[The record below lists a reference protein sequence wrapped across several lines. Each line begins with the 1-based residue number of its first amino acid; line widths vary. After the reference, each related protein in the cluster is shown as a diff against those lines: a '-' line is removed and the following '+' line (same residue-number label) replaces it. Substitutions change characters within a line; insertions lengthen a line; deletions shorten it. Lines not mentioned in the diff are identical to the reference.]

1 MQHKPVIV
9 RGLSL
14 ALGVAA
20 GLSGVGM
27 ANAEELPLYLTL
39 SQSLTRDSNL
49 LRDNANRRRDTIST
63 TTVAAGLNKAYGR
76 QNYRVSASTS
86 RNAYSDNSQFDN
98 DGYAVSA
105 EVASEVGSNFKVT
118 LNASASQFLP
128 NFEDQVN
135 RSVRNTERGRQASID
150 VRYGLY
156 GRWSVN
162 AGSSYSKVDFQA
174 NTTENK
180 TSQSMFA
187 GVRYLPSDL
196 AYIGLTLY
204 RTDTDVPN
212 RRLVGVTSPGET
224 IERNSLSVDTVW
236 QVTGFSR
243 LSARMAATSEKHPQD
258 RRRDF
263 NGLTGSASWNFTPAG
278 KVSYALNWVRD
289 TSNEG
294 GGTLGVIGSNSVYAT
309 SNRLTNSL
317 SATAIWQ
324 ATSKIK
330 LNVGY
335 TLAEYKED
343 AGRVLDGV
351 SPLSNNEQTGRYNAL
366 SLGAAY
372 QPIRSVGLGCD
383 VQRYDRTQSV
393 FSRAYDGNSV
403 ACRASFTID

>member
-1 MQHKPVIV
+1 MQQKPIIV

-20 GLSGVGM
+20 GLSGLGA
-27 ANAEELPLYLTL
+27 ANAAEQLPLYLTL

-49 LRDNANRRRDTIST
+49 LRDNNDRRRDTIST

-76 QNYRVSASTS
+76 QNYQVSASAS
-86 RNAYSDNSQFDN
+86 RNAYSENSQFDN

-118 LNASASQFLP
+118 LNGAASQFLP

-135 RSVRNTERGRQASID
+135 RSVRNTERSRQASID

-162 AGSSYSKVDFQA
+162 AGGSYSKVDFQV

-196 AYIGLTLY
+196 AYLGLTLY

-212 RRLVGVTSPGET
+212 RLLLGVSTPGEN
-224 IERNSLSVDTVW
+224 IERTSLSVDTVW

-243 LSARMAATSEKHPQD
+243 LSGRMSATSEKHLPD

-263 NGLTGSASWNFTPAG
+263 NGLTGSASWTFTPAG

-294 GGTLGVIGSNSVYAT
+294 AGLINANSAYAT
-309 SNRLTNSL
+309 NKRLTNNF
-317 SATAIWQ
+317 SATANFQ
-324 ATSKIK
+324 ATAKIK
-330 LNVGY
+330 FNAGY
-335 TLAEYKED
+335 TYALYEED
-343 AGRVLDGV
+343 RDIVGSATSTG
-351 SPLSNNEQTGRYNAL
+351 SEQNGRYSAL
-366 SLGAAY
+366 SLGVSY

-383 VQRYDRTQSV
+383 MQRYDRTRST
-393 FSRAYDGNSV
+393 FTRAYDGNTV

>member
-1 MQHKPVIV
+1 MQHKPIV
-9 RGLSL
+9 VRSLTL
-14 ALGVAA
+14 ALGMAA
-20 GLSGVGM
+20 GLSGIGT

-49 LRDNANRRRDTIST
+49 LRDNTDRRRDTISS

-76 QNYRVSASTS
+76 QNYRLSASAS
-86 RNAYSDNSQFDN
+86 RNAYSENSQFDN

-105 EVASEVGSNFKVT
+105 EVASDVGSNFKVT
-118 LNASASQFLP
+118 LNGAASQFLP

-135 RSVRNTERGRQASID
+135 RSVRNTERSRQASVD

-162 AGSSYSKVDFQA
+162 AGGSYSKVEYQV
-174 NTTENK
+174 NESENK
-180 TSQSMFA
+180 TSNSVFA

-212 RRLVGVTSPGET
+212 RLLVGVSTPGET

-243 LSARMAATSEKHPQD
+243 LSGRLGWTSEKHPQD

-263 NGLTGSASWNFTPAG
+263 DGLTGSASWTFTPAG

-294 GGTLGVIGSNSVYAT
+294 LGVINANSAYAT
-309 SNRLTNSL
+309 NKRLTNRF
-317 SATAIWQ
+317 SATANYQ
-324 ATSKIK
+324 ATAKIRFNADYTYA
-330 LNVGY
+330 LYDEDLDIVGAS
-335 TLAEYKED
+335 TISDRAQN
-343 AGRVLDGV
+343 
-351 SPLSNNEQTGRYNAL
+351 SRYNAV
-366 SLGAAY
+366 SLGVSY

-383 VQRYDRTQSV
+383 LQRYDRTKSA
-393 FSRAYDGNSV
+393 FNGAYDGNTV

>member
-20 GLSGVGM
+20 GLSGIGT
-27 ANAEELPLYLTL
+27 ASAEELPLYLTL

-49 LRDNANRRRDTIST
+49 LRDNNDRRRDTIST

-76 QNYRVSASTS
+76 QNYQVSASAS
-86 RNAYSDNSQFDN
+86 RNAYRDNTQFDN

-105 EVASEVGSNFKVT
+105 EMASEVGSNFKVT
-118 LNASASQFLP
+118 LNGSASQFLP
-128 NFEDQVN
+128 NFEDQVD
-135 RSVRNTERGRQASID
+135 RSVRNTERSRQASID

-162 AGSSYSKVDFQA
+162 AGGSYSKVDFQV

-212 RRLVGVTSPGET
+212 RLLVGVSTPGEK
-224 IERNSLSVDTVW
+224 IERSSLSADTVW

-243 LSARMAATSEKHPQD
+243 LSGRLGWTSEKHPQD

-263 NGLTGSASWNFTPAG
+263 DGLTGAASWTFTPAG

-294 GGTLGVIGSNSVYAT
+294 TAGVINAKSVYAT
-309 SNRLTNSL
+309 NKRLTNTL
-317 SATAIWQ
+317 SATANYQ
-324 ATSKIK
+324 ATAKIK
-330 LNVGY
+330 LNAGY
-335 TLAEYKED
+335 SHALYEED
-343 AGRVLDGV
+343 QDIAGYSSTTSGQQ
-351 SPLSNNEQTGRYNAL
+351 NGRYNAL
-366 SLGAAY
+366 SLGVSY

-383 VQRYDRTQSV
+383 VQRYDRTKST
-393 FSRAYDGNSV
+393 FTRAYDGNSV

>member
-1 MQHKPVIV
+1 MQQKPIIV

-20 GLSGVGM
+20 GLSGLGA
-27 ANAEELPLYLTL
+27 ANAAEQLPLYLTL

-49 LRDNANRRRDTIST
+49 LRDNNDRRRDTIST

-76 QNYRVSASTS
+76 QNYQVSASAS

-118 LNASASQFLP
+118 LNGAASQFLP

-135 RSVRNTERGRQASID
+135 RSVRNTERSRQASID

-162 AGSSYSKVDFQA
+162 AGGSYSKVDFQA
-174 NTTENK
+174 NTSENK

-196 AYIGLTLY
+196 AYLGLTLY

-212 RRLVGVTSPGET
+212 RLLLGVSTPGEN
-224 IERNSLSVDTVW
+224 IERTSLSVDTVW

-243 LSARMAATSEKHPQD
+243 LSGRLAATSEKHPQD

-263 NGLTGSASWNFTPAG
+263 NGLTGSASWTFTPAG

-294 GGTLGVIGSNSVYAT
+294 LGVIDASSAYGTNK
-309 SNRLTNSL
+309 RLTNNF
-317 SATAIWQ
+317 SATANFQ
-324 ATSKIK
+324 ATAKIK
-330 LNVGY
+330 FNAGY
-335 TLAEYKED
+335 TYALYEED
-343 AGRVLDGV
+343 QDIVGS
-351 SPLSNNEQTGRYNAL
+351 SPSTGSEQNGRYSAL
-366 SLGAAY
+366 SLGVSY

-383 VQRYDRTQSV
+383 MQRYDRTRST
-393 FSRAYDGNSV
+393 FTRAYDGNTV

>member
-1 MQHKPVIV
+1 MQHNPIV
-9 RGLSL
+9 VRSLTL
-14 ALGVAA
+14 ALGMAA
-20 GLSGVGM
+20 GLSGIGS

-49 LRDNANRRRDTIST
+49 LRDNSKRSSDTIST

-76 QNYRVSASTS
+76 QNYRLSASAS
-86 RNAYSDNSQFDN
+86 RNAYSENSQFDN

-118 LNASASQFLP
+118 LNAGASQFLP
-128 NFEDQVN
+128 SFEDQFN
-135 RSVRNTERGRQASID
+135 RNGRNTARNRQASVD

-162 AGSSYSKVDFQA
+162 AGASYSKVDYQI
-174 NTTENK
+174 TESENK
-180 TSQSMFA
+180 TSNSVFA

-204 RTDTDVPN
+204 RTDTELPN
-212 RRLVGVTSPGET
+212 RLLLGGTQVGED
-224 IERNSLSVDTVW
+224 IERTSLNLDTVW

-243 LSARMAATSEKHPQD
+243 LSGRLGVTSEKHPQD

-263 NGLTGSASWNFTPAG
+263 DGLTGSASWTFTPAG
-278 KVSYALNWVRD
+278 KATYALSWVRD
-289 TSNEG
+289 TNNEG
-294 GGTLGVIGSNSVYAT
+294 GGTLGSSTSSLYRSNK
-309 SNRLTNSL
+309 RLTNSL
-317 SATAIWQ
+317 SATATFQ
-324 ATSKIK
+324 ATAKIK
-330 LNVGY
+330 LNASY
-335 TLAEYKED
+335 THAQYDED
-343 AGRVLDGV
+343 SDLVVAGAPAL
-351 SPLSNNEQTGRYNAL
+351 LSNEQTGRYNAV
-366 SLGAAY
+366 SLGVSY

-393 FSRAYDGNSV
+393 FSNAYDGNTV

>member
-1 MQHKPVIV
+1 MQQKPIIV

-20 GLSGVGM
+20 GLSGLGA
-27 ANAEELPLYLTL
+27 ANAAEQLPLYLTL

-49 LRDNANRRRDTIST
+49 LRDNNDRRRDTIST

-76 QNYRVSASTS
+76 QNYQVSASAS
-86 RNAYSDNSQFDN
+86 RNAYSENSQFDN

-118 LNASASQFLP
+118 LNGSASQFLP

-135 RSVRNTERGRQASID
+135 RSVRNTERSRQASVD

-162 AGSSYSKVDFQA
+162 AGGSYSKVDFQV

-196 AYIGLTLY
+196 AYLGLTLY

-212 RRLVGVTSPGET
+212 RLLLGVSTPGEN
-224 IERNSLSVDTVW
+224 IERTSLSVDTVW

-243 LSARMAATSEKHPQD
+243 LSGRLAATSEKHPQD

-263 NGLTGSASWNFTPAG
+263 SGLTGSASWTFTPAG

-294 GGTLGVIGSNSVYAT
+294 GQSLGVIGANSVYAT
-309 SNRLTNSL
+309 NNRLTNSF
-317 SATAIWQ
+317 SATAAWQ
-324 ATSKIK
+324 ATAKIK
-330 LNVGY
+330 LNAGY
-335 TLAEYKED
+335 THSQYQED
-343 AGRVLDGV
+343 SDIVG
-351 SPLSNNEQTGRYNAL
+351 LSFGGNDEQTGRYNAV
-366 SLGAAY
+366 SLGLSY
-372 QPIRSVGLGCD
+372 QPIRAVGLGCD